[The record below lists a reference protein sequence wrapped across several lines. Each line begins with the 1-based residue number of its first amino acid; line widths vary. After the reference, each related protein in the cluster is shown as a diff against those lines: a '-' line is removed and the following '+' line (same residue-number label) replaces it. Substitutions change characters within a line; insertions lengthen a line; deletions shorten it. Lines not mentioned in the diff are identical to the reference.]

1 MKGVHHLTQTLIAR
15 FRQSHNLLF
24 AAHQLADDDPDL
36 GLMLRSLAD
45 ISVEIETEA
54 HFLSGIAREHNA
66 LGYLDPL
73 INAQHSLWQCI
84 WNVSHCNEAL
94 SCHEDLLCLRSDMG
108 ALELLAPALT
118 KRLSS

>member
-1 MKGVHHLTQTLIAR
+1 MIGVHHLTQTLIAR

-24 AAHQLADDDPDL
+24 AAHQLADNDPDL

-54 HFLSGIAREHNA
+54 HFLSVIAHEHNA
-66 LGYLDPL
+66 LGYLAPI

-94 SCHEDLLCLRSDMG
+94 TCREDLLCLRSDLD
-108 ALELLAPALT
+108 ALEMLAPSLA
-118 KRLSS
+118 KRLS